1 MGVKM
6 KGLGRVLLGVWLI
19 AQGLL
24 PFLTIRIPN
33 QGFLL
38 AILALVAGILIIID
52 R

>member
-1 MGVKM
+1 MKV

-24 PFLTIRIPN
+24 PFLMFRLPN

-38 AILALVAGILIIID
+38 AMLALAAGILIIMD